1 MNKLQFFPSLAIL
14 TGVLALFILGFQHL
28 QSQVSLSN
36 LVWGALIYYLLLT
49 AFTYK
54 ISYSGLPKDNKTFI
68 TRIYGAIGIRF
79 LFSVFPLF
87 IYLIFSPERQISF
100 AIVYLFLYFFYTAF
114 EIYFLVVNLRPVQK
128 K

>member
-1 MNKLQFFPSLAIL
+1 MNKLQFFPSLFIL
-14 TGVLALFILGFQHL
+14 TGVLGLFILGFQHL
-28 QSQVSLSN
+28 QSQVILSN
-36 LVWGALIYYLLLT
+36 LVWGALIYYFLLT

-79 LFSVFPLF
+79 MFSIFPLF
-87 IYLIFSPERQISF
+87 IYLIFSPERQLSF
-100 AIVYLFLYFFYTAF
+100 AVVYLFLYFFYTAF
-114 EIYFLVVNLRPVQK
+114 EIYFLVVNLRPDYK